1 MFHRGQVDALS
12 RFLLLFI
19 EQLHLKVHE
28 QERKKESLLL
38 SFNIM

>member
-1 MFHRGQVDALS
+1 MFHQGQVDALS

-28 QERKKESLLL
+28 QERKAKSLLL